1 VIHSFLSSSVYSAVR
16 PALLKGSACWEIS
29 FIRDQDL
36 NVISVLPNYSI
47 ISSRLLTPSGPVLLD
62 MYRLRLHILHKTIF
76 TQLLATPALLETAE
90 WCLVIW
96 DKWIVN
102 GNTPA
107 LERSTNSKGTVE
119 VVRIDAC

>member
-1 VIHSFLSSSVYSAVR
+1 
-16 PALLKGSACWEIS
+16 
-29 FIRDQDL
+29 
-36 NVISVLPNYSI
+36 
-47 ISSRLLTPSGPVLLD
+47 